1 MLLRVAGIVR
11 AFGAVTVLDG
21 IDLLV
26 HHGDRVGIVGSN
38 GAGKSTLLRIC
49 AGADAADAGSV
60 TVAPAVTVG
69 YLPQATPDFA
79 GVLLGDLIR
88 TSVGDLRALEARLHA
103 VEAAMADAEGDA
115 LATLLDEY
123 GSLAST
129 FADRDGY
136 DLDHRI
142 DAVLA
147 GLGLAGMPQDR
158 AVATLSGGEK
168 ARVGLAAL
176 LLSGPDLL
184 LLDEPTNHLD
194 FATMAWLE
202 GYLADYRG
210 GVVIVSHDRQFL
222 NRAVNN
228 IGEIDDHT
236 HQLTRYSGNYDA
248 YAAAKHAER
257 ARWEADYAR
266 QQEELRELRHRIRES
281 ARQVSHNRRPKDGDK
296 FIYNF
301 KGENVQSAV
310 ARNVRQA
317 EEQLARIEADPIAK
331 PPKLMHFTARF
342 GAEALRSDTV
352 LRVQGLSKRYGERMV
367 LRDITFTL
375 GATGRMLLVAPNG
388 AGKTTLLRLLLGD
401 DVPDAGTVR
410 LVASAQIGYLPQEP
424 EMPDPTRTVL
434 QEYGRGLVGLDEQ
447 FIAGLI
453 GYGFFRLEDM
463 TKQVRQLSLGQQRK
477 LELARLIAAR
487 PNVLILDEPTNYLS
501 LDVVEAFE
509 AAIATFPG
517 PVLAVS
523 HDRWF
528 IARFQGEIWAL
539 ADGQLVRRD

>member
-1 MLLRVAGIVR
+1 MLLRVMGIGR
-11 AFGAVTVLDG
+11 TFGAVTVLDG
-21 IDLLV
+21 IDLV
-26 HHGDRVGIVGSN
+26 VNRDDRLGIVGSN
-38 GAGKSTLLRIC
+38 GAGKSTLLRII
-49 AGADAADAGSV
+49 AGADVADAGFV
-60 TVAPAVTVG
+60 TVAPSVTVG

-79 GVLLGDLIR
+79 GATLGDLIR
-88 TSVGDLRALEARLHA
+88 ASVGDLRVLEERLHA
-103 VEAAMADAEGDA
+103 VEAAMATATGDA
-115 LATLLDEY
+115 LTTLLDEY
-123 GSLAST
+123 GTLASD

-136 DLDHRI
+136 TLDHRI
-142 DAVLA
+142 AAVLA
-147 GLGLAGMPQDR
+147 GLGLTGMPHDR
-158 AVATLSGGEK
+158 IVATLSGGES

-176 LLSGPDLL
+176 LLRDPDLL

-194 FATMAWLE
+194 FATMTWLE
-202 GYLADYRG
+202 DYLANYRG

-222 NRAVNN
+222 NRAVNA

-236 HQLTRYSGNYDA
+236 HALKRYSGNYDA
-248 YAAAKHAER
+248 YAVAKRAER
-257 ARWEADYAR
+257 AQWEADYAR
-266 QQEELRELRHRIRES
+266 QQEELRELNHRIREG
-281 ARQVSHNRRPKDGDK
+281 ARQVAHNRRPKDGDK

-317 EEQLARIEADPIAK
+317 EEQLARIEADPIPK
-331 PPKLMHFTARF
+331 PPKVMRFTARF

-352 LRVQGLSKRYGERMV
+352 MQVAGLSKRYGDRVV
-367 LRDITFTL
+367 LREISFTL

-388 AGKTTLLRLLLGD
+388 AGKTTLLRLLLGQD
-401 DVPDAGTVR
+401 APDAGTVR
-410 LVASAQIGYLPQEP
+410 LVASAAVGYLPQEP
-424 EMPDPTRTVL
+424 ELPDPTRTVL
-434 QEYGRGLVGLDEQ
+434 QAYGRGLVGLDEH

-528 IARFQGEIWAL
+528 IDRFMGEVWAL
-539 ADGQLVRRD
+539 EEGELVRRN